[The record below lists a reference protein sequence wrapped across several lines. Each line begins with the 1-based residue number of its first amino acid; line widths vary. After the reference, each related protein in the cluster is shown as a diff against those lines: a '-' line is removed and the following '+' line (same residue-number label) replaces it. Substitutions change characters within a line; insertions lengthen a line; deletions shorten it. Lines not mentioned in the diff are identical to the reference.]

1 MGIQFP
7 FTAIVGQE
15 GMRLALLLVAVD
27 PGIGG
32 VLIRGEKGTAKSTM
46 VRALASLLPSGRMR
60 TLALGA
66 TADRLVGG
74 LELESTL
81 ASGQARFMPGL
92 LAQADGGVLYV
103 DEVNLLADHLVDPVL
118 DAAASGVVRAEREGL
133 SRVMPARFALV
144 GTMNPEE
151 GQVRPQLLDRF
162 GLCVEVT
169 SCDDVEERVE
179 ILARRL
185 AFDADP
191 HGFAARWR
199 GAEERLRADLARARG
214 QVQTVVLPRALA
226 ERIAERAAEAWVAGH
241 RAELVLSR
249 AARAHAALRGADR
262 VAEHDLEAVAELV
275 LLHRRRQPP
284 PPPAEAPPSPP
295 SAPPGTPEER
305 QSRPATA
312 GDPHTE
318 EVASIGEVFRVRPL
332 PSRPGGGS
340 GSGRRTVVEDDTG
353 RGRHVRARPSPSP
366 TDLAL
371 DQTLR
376 AAAVHQ
382 RGRRGR
388 LADDDPRRD
397 LAILLEDGD
406 WRRRVRLRPT
416 GSLVVLC
423 VDASGSMAARNR
435 MVASK
440 GAVLSLLLDAYVK
453 RDRVAL
459 VSFRG
464 AGAEVLVPPTSS
476 IELAER
482 RLRQLPV
489 GGRTPLA
496 AGLVEVGGLLR
507 RALRKEPMLTP
518 LVIVVTDGRGN
529 IDLAGQLSRQATA
542 EAQRVA
548 GRLAGDPRV
557 TWVVVDPGRS
567 SRGDGAGLAA
577 ALGGSSFT
585 LEELRA
591 DDLVALARS
600 HHGGQ
605 SRKDRP

>member
-1 MGIQFP
+1 M
-7 FTAIVGQE
+7 
-15 GMRLALLLVAVD
+15 
-27 PGIGG
+27 
-32 VLIRGEKGTAKSTM
+32 
-46 VRALASLLPSGRMR
+46 
-60 TLALGA
+60 
-66 TADRLVGG
+66 
-74 LELESTL
+74 
-81 ASGQARFMPGL
+81 
-92 LAQADGGVLYV
+92 
-103 DEVNLLADHLVDPVL
+103 
-118 DAAASGVVRAEREGL
+118 
-133 SRVMPARFALV
+133 
-144 GTMNPEE
+144 
-151 GQVRPQLLDRF
+151 
-162 GLCVEVT
+162 
-169 SCDDVEERVE
+169 
-179 ILARRL
+179 
-185 AFDADP
+185 
-191 HGFAARWR
+191 
-199 GAEERLRADLARARG
+199 
-214 QVQTVVLPRALA
+214 
-226 ERIAERAAEAWVAGH
+226 
-241 RAELVLSR
+241 
-249 AARAHAALRGADR
+249 
-262 VAEHDLEAVAELV
+262 
-275 LLHRRRQPP
+275 
-284 PPPAEAPPSPP
+284 
-295 SAPPGTPEER
+295 
-305 QSRPATA
+305 
-312 GDPHTE
+312 
-318 EVASIGEVFRVRPL
+318 
-332 PSRPGGGS
+332 
-340 GSGRRTVVEDDTG
+340 
-353 RGRHVRARPSPSP
+353 
-366 TDLAL
+366 
-371 DQTLR
+371 
-376 AAAVHQ
+376 
-382 RGRRGR
+382 
-388 LADDDPRRD
+388 
-397 LAILLEDGD
+397 
-406 WRRRVRLRPT
+406 RLRPT

-496 AGLVEVGGLLR
+496 AGLVEVRGLLR